1 MWHRDLLRRGQ
12 GRAVVAALALL
23 IFAAGFCAFDRDH
36 DGHDDR
42 PMLHDLCL
50 LALLVPATGL
60 LLVGLMPNELA
71 LGCGQPAV
79 VTGPLSVPTPPPR
92 SAHLA

>member
-23 IFAAGFCAFDRDH
+23 VLAAGFCAFDRDH
-36 DGHDDR
+36 DGHDDHL
-42 PMLHDLCL
+42 MLHDLCL
-50 LALLVPATGL
+50 LALLVPAIS
-60 LLVGLMPNELA
+60 LLVVGLVPNELA
-71 LGCGQPAV
+71 LGHCQSAV
-79 VTGPLSVPTPPPR
+79 VTVPISVPTPPPR

>member
-23 IFAAGFCAFDRDH
+23 VLAAGFCAFDRDH
-36 DGHDDR
+36 DGHDDH

-50 LALLVPATGL
+50 LALAVPAISLLMVGL
-60 LLVGLMPNELA
+60 LPNELT
-71 LGCGQPAV
+71 LGHGEPAV
-79 VTGPLSVPTPPPR
+79 VTVPVSVPTPPPR
-92 SAHLA
+92 RFHLA